1 MQSLVKVKKRNRYT
15 AVKSA
20 TAIQRS
26 KARPLYSGLSPDEA
40 SFFTA
45 LPCGEGTP
53 PVRGGPS
60 PGEPGFVWRGDLLP
74 LRTRNGRRSSRR
86 TGLTGGGPL
95 AGRSQVRLARAPPN
109 GWGSPRR
116 TANPRACFFV
126 DASLSLTARL
136 TPGKNFRGLDCVTVD
151 NDTPDLL

>member
-40 SFFTA
+40 SFIYGIA
-45 LPCGEGTP
+45 
-53 PVRGGPS
+53 VR
-60 PGEPGFVWRGDLLP
+60 RGDPPP
-74 LRTRNGRRSSRR
+74 L
-86 TGLTGGGPL
+86 GGGP
-95 AGRSQVRLARAPPN
+95 R
-109 GWGSPRR
+109 GSPRR
-116 TANPRACFFV
+116 PSPRKQGGGVPSPPNPRACFFV

>member
-53 PVRGGPS
+53 
-60 PGEPGFVWRGDLLP
+60 
-74 LRTRNGRRSSRR
+74 RR

-95 AGRSQVRLARAPPN
+95 AGRSQVRLARAPP
-109 GWGSPRR
+109 
-116 TANPRACFFV
+116 
-126 DASLSLTARL
+126 
-136 TPGKNFRGLDCVTVD
+136 
-151 NDTPDLL
+151 